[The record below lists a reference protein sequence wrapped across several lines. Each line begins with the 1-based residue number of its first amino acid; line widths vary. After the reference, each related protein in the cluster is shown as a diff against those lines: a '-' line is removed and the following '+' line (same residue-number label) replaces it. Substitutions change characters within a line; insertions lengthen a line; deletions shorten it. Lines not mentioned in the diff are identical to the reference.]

1 MAYFNELPNI
11 AYQSPLSHKNSS
23 ADYIVVKNLFRRTKL
38 ADYLKNAA
46 SVFDKFIIGEGDR
59 PDTVAEALYGDAR
72 LDYVVVLVAGITNI
86 NHQWPL
92 QDYQVYDYALSK
104 YGDEETMC
112 QIRHYETFE
121 IRDEQNRQILPPN
134 LIVDANFKIDGTIH
148 KYPNTTRYTLR
159 SQAGFTQLDDKDE
172 FTVATDNIAR
182 AITNL
187 EFEHTENEKKREID
201 VLKNGYLGT
210 FINDLRDIV
219 RYEKSSSYVSS
230 SLAVT
235 ENTNTINP

>member
-38 ADYLKNAA
+38 ADYIRNAA

-104 YGDEETMC
+104 YGDEETMS

-134 LIVDANFKIDGTIH
+134 LIVDENFKIDGTIH

-182 AITNL
+182 AVTNL

-219 RYEKSSSYVSS
+219 RYEKSSSFVTST
-230 SLAVT
+230 LAVT
-235 ENTNTINP
+235 ENTETINP